1 MLQRSKKK
9 VGFAAVGAALLSFVL
24 VGVSSEGDGS
34 SVSGVREGAAGPVAA
49 ADAWLTKLLGA
60 EKSVPSKAQ
69 SASYAL
75 ISPDGAPL
83 QARNLYAANGQ
94 GGEYTRSGYSHH
106 PAGMRSRPGPAA
118 SMSEAMFGGA
128 HVQGQPL
135 EPAMVPP
142 SRDPQAYRV
151 KIGEEQEAIEE
162 FDRKRPSQKAQAKRA
177 REGAGAL
184 HGAAG
189 SSPQQGAAGHTGC
202 AFADAVGADLLDK
215 LKHADTAC
223 ANSQFNLSRDD
234 ALRTFTNEKMVTV
247 ADEIARLAQ
256 TYDGDNDQDILQLI
270 LFVRAGYYNQF
281 KYRDQ
286 GLGAFNAAVGQSV
299 RAGLDAFFNN
309 NVTMALE
316 NDAHG
321 EVLAEAVILIDSA
334 RENTRFLSK
343 IRTLLGNYDAAYDNM
358 YFMER
363 AINNCFHVLF
373 NQGVELPDFT
383 SQVAATLADTLS
395 GFIRSNIGKLG
406 GGKEYLVLNAARE
419 LSRQMRY
426 SATIKNYASTKVDEL
441 ADLTAFNNSTAP
453 LRTIFGQY
461 VETYDRENCQR
472 YGLCNYKEEL
482 RAAVLPVQH
491 ACSPTISIRAQ
502 SISAEELR
510 KACDSVAGEQAYF
523 HRVLAT
529 GNQAVPND
537 NNTSLEMVIFDSS
550 SDYGRYS
557 SAIYGNDSNNGG
569 IYLEGNPAVVGNQPR
584 FIAYEAEWIRPTFQI
599 WNLEH
604 EFVHYLDGRYNLY
617 GDFMAG
623 FSQGTVWWTEGL
635 AEYISWSYLNQDNA
649 RAREQAAR
657 KPWTLSQLFK
667 TEYGDQS
674 RVYQGGYLAVRYMFE
689 KRASDVNTILSYLR
703 PGNYAEYKNRIAA
716 IGTSYDTDFSNWLT
730 CVADGT
736 ACQQVPE
743 CTATDT
749 RQLDRNCARSNISQ
763 TRGNHAHFY
772 ILVPAGTASM
782 RVTATGGN
790 GNADLFVNTL
800 GGSDPWAYKT
810 RHNYWSM
817 NAGNE
822 ESIVVNNPP
831 GGQYVY
837 ISLYGEQ
844 DFSGVRLTVTY

>member
-1 MLQRSKKK
+1 MLQNSRKK
-9 VGFAAVGAALLSFVL
+9 VGFAVVGAALLSFVL
-24 VGVSSEGDGS
+24 VGVSSEGDGAVAS
-34 SVSGVREGAAGPVAA
+34 DTRNGAVDPA
-49 ADAWLTKLLGA
+49 ADTWLAKLFGA
-60 EKSVPSKAQ
+60 GKPVRSSTQGAN
-69 SASYAL
+69 YAL
-75 ISPDGAPL
+75 INSGGAPL
-83 QARNLYAANGQ
+83 QERDVYAAAGQ
-94 GGEYTRSGYSHH
+94 SGEYTRAGYSHH
-106 PAGMRSRPGPAA
+106 SAGTRSSRPGPAA
-118 SMSEAMFGGA
+118 SMSESMFGGA
-128 HVQGQPL
+128 HVQGLPL
-135 EPAMVPP
+135 EAAMVPP

-151 KIGEEQEAIEE
+151 KIGEEQKAMEE
-162 FDRKRPSQKAQAKRA
+162 FDRKRPSQRAQAKRA
-177 REGAGAL
+177 SEENGKL
-184 HGAAG
+184 LGAAG
-189 SSPQQGAAGHTGC
+189 SEGASPQQGAAGHTGC
-202 AFADAVGADLLDK
+202 AFADAVGADLLEK

-223 ANSQFNLSRDD
+223 VDSQFNLSRDD

-270 LFVRAGYYNQF
+270 IFVKAGYYNQF

-286 GLGAFNAAVGQSV
+286 GLGAFNAAVVQSV

-309 NVTMALE
+309 NVTLALE
-316 NDAHG
+316 NNVHG
-321 EVLAEAVILIDSA
+321 EILAEAVILIDSA
-334 RENTRFLSK
+334 RENTRFVPK
-343 IRTLLGNYDAAYDNM
+343 IRSLLGNYDAGYDNL

-373 NQGVELPDFT
+373 NQGVELPGFT
-383 SQVAATLADTLS
+383 SQVASTLADTLS
-395 GFIRSNIGKLG
+395 GLIRSNIGKLG

-426 SATIKNYASTKVDEL
+426 PGSIKTYASTKVDEL
-441 ADLTAFNNSTAP
+441 TDLTAFNNATAP

-461 VETYDRENCQR
+461 VESYDRDNCQR
-472 YGLCNYKEEL
+472 YGLCNYKDDL
-482 RAAVLPVQH
+482 REAVLPVQH

-502 SISAEELR
+502 SISGDELR

-523 HRVLAT
+523 HRALAT
-529 GNQAVPND
+529 GSQAVGDD
-537 NNTSLEMVIFDSS
+537 NNASLEMVIFDSS

-557 SAIYGNDSNNGG
+557 NAIYGNSSNNGG

-584 FIAYEAEWIRPTFQI
+584 FIAYEAEWVRPTFQI

-649 RAREQAAR
+649 RAREEAAR
-657 KPWTLSQLFK
+657 KPWTLSQLFQ

-703 PGNYAEYKNRIAA
+703 PGRYADYKQRIAA
-716 IGTSYDTDFSNWLT
+716 IGTSYDGDFSNWLT

-736 ACQQVPE
+736 ACQPVPE
-743 CTATDT
+743 CTAADT
-749 RQLDRNCARSNISQ
+749 RQMDRNCARSNISQ

-772 ILVPAGTASM
+772 ILVPPGTPSI

-790 GNADLFVNTL
+790 GNADLFANTQ
-800 GGSDPWAYKT
+800 GRWAYKSD
-810 RHNYWSM
+810 HNYWSM

-822 ESIVVNNPP
+822 ESIVMNNPP

-837 ISLYGEQ
+837 ITLYGEQ
-844 DFSGVRLTVTY
+844 DFSGVRLTATY